1 MGLALN
7 DPQRLTTLAVDFH
20 FTVDEQALKQEL
32 IALGTSV
39 FFVKYSHRIGHEWL
53 A

>member
-20 FTVDEQALKQEL
+20 FTIDEQAFKQEL
-32 IALGTSV
+32 IALGASV
-39 FFVKYSHRIGHEWL
+39 FFVKYSHKIGHQ
-53 A
+53 